1 VVNRVAVSASILL
14 LAGVLAGA
22 GIVTNRAYV
31 RRRDAGM
38 VRMADA
44 IPVHSKWWREQ
55 AKRDGA
61 LLFVAIGDSTAQ
73 GIGASRPAHSYVGML
88 ARDLRK
94 HTGQSVR
101 VINLARSGA
110 RLREALAEQLPKLAT
125 LEPDILTVAI
135 GANDIA
141 DFDAVRFE
149 REFNELCSALPDHA
163 IVSEVPAFYF
173 GKAAR
178 DAAWANR
185 IIRRIAARRGLAIV
199 KLHAAT
205 LRQTG
210 VWYALNQVA
219 ADFFHPNDRGYR
231 VWADAFWPRVRARV
245 ESLKRE

>member
-1 VVNRVAVSASILL
+1 MAVSASILVI
-14 LAGVLAGA
+14 AGVLAGA
-22 GIVTNRAYV
+22 SVVANRAYT
-31 RRRDAGM
+31 RRRDVGM
-38 VRMADA
+38 TRMADA

-55 AKRDGA
+55 AKRDGE
-61 LLFVAIGDSTAQ
+61 LLFVAVGDSTAQ
-73 GIGASRPAHSYVGML
+73 GIGASRPGHSYVGML
-88 ARDLRK
+88 ARDLRS
-94 HTGQSVR
+94 HSARSVR
-101 VINLARSGA
+101 VVNLARSGA
-110 RLREALAEQLPKLAT
+110 RLREALAEQVPKLAE
-125 LEPDILTVAI
+125 LEPDLLTVAI

-149 REFNELCSALPDHA
+149 REFDELCEALPKHA

-173 GKAAR
+173 GKPAR

-185 IIRRIAARRGLAIV
+185 IIHRIAARHGLDV
-199 KLHAAT
+199 VELHAAT

-231 VWADAFWPRVRARV
+231 VWADAFWPQVQARV